1 MYLRVYITVLFFI
14 QSYIILL
21 NIYMSVIYNLITQI
35 VILFYNGNGHQNFI
49 NEIKSQFT
57 YS

>member
-1 MYLRVYITVLFFI
+1 
-14 QSYIILL
+14 
-21 NIYMSVIYNLITQI
+21 MSVIYNLITQI